1 MNVDTRV
8 VFDSMEDAVAYY
20 WHYEAGF
27 SEALQCVDNPA
38 CPRHGKNTPA
48 DRKLIAADRDTFMVD
63 MCRILVDTWL
73 REDLRR
79 ESR

>member
-1 MNVDTRV
+1 MRADQ
-8 VFDSMEDAVAYY
+8 FDSMEEAIACY

-27 SEALQCVDNPA
+27 SEALECVDKPD
-38 CPRHGKNTPA
+38 CPRHGKNTAA
-48 DRKLIAADRDTFMVD
+48 DRERIAADRDAFMVD